1 MMNEDDK
8 ITTWN
13 THSDKI
19 VLENEKILQMRQKKS
34 SVENPLIE
42 YLEFLETVLGDIHVH
57 INEHGRAEWE
67 GFIFGQLI
75 YKNETIV
82 GSP

>member
-1 MMNEDDK
+1 MPIKLCWKMR
-8 ITTWN
+8 
-13 THSDKI
+13 S
-19 VLENEKILQMRQKKS
+19 ILQMHQKKS
-34 SVENPLIE
+34 SVENPLRE
-42 YLEFLETVLGDIHVH
+42 PLEFVETVFGDIHVH
-57 INEHGRAEWE
+57 INEHGRTEWE

>member
-8 ITTWN
+8 ITTCEIY
-13 THSDKI
+13 SDKI
-19 VLENEKILQMRQKKS
+19 VLENEKILQMQQKKS
-34 SVENPLIE
+34 SAKNLLIGH
-42 YLEFLETVLGDIHVH
+42 LEVFEAVLRDIH
-57 INEHGRAEWE
+57 EHGRTEWE